1 MLVTQTWSLKVNS
14 VLIKNVPQ
22 EERPRE
28 RLVKYG
34 AKSLSTEELV
44 AIILKTGTKDY
55 SSVFLAS
62 QILSLVK
69 DVTDLRNINLSTL
82 IKINGVGAVKAIEF
96 LAALELGRRVYA
108 SKILDNNLKLD
119 AAEKIFNYFKE
130 EFYGKN
136 QEYFYAVYLDQQKK
150 LIDKKLLFKGTL
162 NRSLVHP
169 REIFK
174 EAYLCSAAFIICV
187 HNHPS
192 GSVIPSTEDINITKM
207 LDAVGKLQGIPVLD
221 HIIVGT
227 NNYYSFYENN
237 R

>member
-1 MLVTQTWSLKVNS
+1 MMKNQLLLLKNKFLLAIQTWSLKVNS

-119 AAEKIFNYFKE
+119 AAEKIFNYFK
-130 EFYGKN
+130 
-136 QEYFYAVYLDQQKK
+136 
-150 LIDKKLLFKGTL
+150 
-162 NRSLVHP
+162 
-169 REIFK
+169 
-174 EAYLCSAAFIICV
+174 
-187 HNHPS
+187 
-192 GSVIPSTEDINITKM
+192 
-207 LDAVGKLQGIPVLD
+207 
-221 HIIVGT
+221 
-227 NNYYSFYENN
+227 
-237 R
+237 